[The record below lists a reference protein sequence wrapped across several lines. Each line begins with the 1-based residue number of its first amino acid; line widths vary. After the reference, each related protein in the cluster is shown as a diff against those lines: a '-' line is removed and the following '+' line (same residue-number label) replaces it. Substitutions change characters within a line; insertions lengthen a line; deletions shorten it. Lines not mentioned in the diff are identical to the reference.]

1 MRYEIPVLLLFFNRK
16 DVTLQAFERIRQ
28 AKPTKLY
35 LASDGARSS
44 VVGEKEE
51 VEELRSVLLA
61 EIDWDCEVKTLFREE
76 NMGCRYAVAS
86 AIDWLFE
93 HEERGIILE
102 DDCVA
107 NASFFTFVQELLVRY
122 KDDQRVG
129 MIAGHNFMGENSVST
144 SYCFSKY
151 AACWGWATW
160 RRAWQ
165 HMDLEMTWRAGK
177 DWKHV
182 LINRGHQ
189 GKDYNFWMLQLRV
202 MDRQEVSAWDYPWWF
217 SLATQNQLCIF
228 PKVNL
233 ITNVGFG
240 ENATHTSFNTFF
252 VPSKE
257 LDFPLTHPVYM
268 MPDIGFDRMFYKK
281 SNTFMC
287 RLRRMIPIPLKNFLK
302 RLLFRK

>member
-16 DVTLQAFERIRQ
+16 DVTLQVFDKIRQ

-35 LASDGARSS
+35 LASDGARPS
-44 VVGEKEE
+44 VAKEKEE
-51 VEELRSVLLA
+51 VDDLRSALLA

-93 HEERGIILE
+93 HEEMGIIIE

-107 NASFFTFVQELLVRY
+107 NASFFAFVQELLVRY

-129 MIAGHNFMGENSVST
+129 MIAGHNAMQESALNA

-165 HMDLEMTWRAGK
+165 QMDLEMTWRNRD

-182 LINRGHQ
+182 LQNRGYQ
-189 GKDYNFWMLQLRV
+189 GKNYDYWMFQLRV
-202 MDRQEVSAWDYPWWF
+202 MDRQEVSAWDWPWYF
-217 SLATQNQLCIF
+217 SLTIANQLCIF

-233 ITNVGFG
+233 ITNIGFG
-240 ENATHTSFNTFF
+240 ENATHTSFNTFSIA
-252 VPSKE
+252 SKE
-257 LDFPLTHPVYM
+257 LDFPLTHPAYI
-268 MPDIGFDRMFYKK
+268 MPDVCFDKAFYGRSKTLV
-281 SNTFMC
+281 S
-287 RLRRMIPIPLKNFLK
+287 RLRRIVPFALKKWLK
-302 RLLFRK
+302 RWLFKR